1 MSWTSTEPTIDR
13 FTVLQDGVPTPA
25 LAGTMWGKNWT
36 RTLTNG
42 PPPFTGPDN
51 SNTETWVRPAAPGG
65 PDNNT
70 LKVARQ
76 GGACEWS
83 ADVPA
88 TDAIDITSGG
98 TSTQI
103 VFGQNSFP
111 FSATIPEMTL
121 TDGTG
126 NFATVAA
133 SITSSPSTFTW
144 DFFSFILNEPLLDL
158 TDIVSIL
165 ISNPIGATRGSF
177 FSEGGGEPH
186 IVCIDGSR
194 MEIYEDAT
202 YRLFEDVEADLVV
215 NMSVKDAYAHEL
227 AVVRPSTGARA
238 AVRFSEDK
246 MSCKPFVH
254 DEAISLQFEEDQ
266 VGGTANFGVDGTGYT
281 VVAQGKYAS
290 FALQQTEWQFGDSI
304 SGVGGAL
311 AGIIHTVEDLWDT
324 TPGPTVRNLEI
335 GAFDGGSALVCE
347 ADIPHIVTFG
357 GNSLFETGDITL
369 LEQSA
374 DGSVPKVEATL
385 DQYNRIETLRIPQHD
400 FEATWTRGVFGGP
413 YVKPSVRVTSAG
425 VSEVHDDAFDYLDM
439 TFGTLLVRIQPKGAV
454 SFAVRGPL
462 PSDAAGVLVDVDTT
476 AARIAHNSAASAS
489 IYERMIEKHLASD
502 IDVSETFTG
511 IACR

>member
-1 MSWTSTEPTIDR
+1 MQQQINTMSWTSTEPTIDL
-13 FTVLQDGVPTPA
+13 FTAYQDGVPTPS
-25 LAGTMWGKNWT
+25 LAGTMWTKNWT

-42 PPPFTGPDN
+42 PAPYTGPDN
-51 SNTETWVRPAAPGG
+51 SNTETWVHPIDPSG
-65 PDNNT
+65 PYVNT
-70 LKVARQ
+70 LKIARQ
-76 GGACEWS
+76 GGAIEWS

-88 TDAIDITSGG
+88 VDAIDMSPY
-98 TSTQI
+98 SQI
-103 VFGQNSFP
+103 IFGKNSFP
-111 FSATIPEMTL
+111 VSGTLPELTL

-126 NFATVAA
+126 NFFTKAA
-133 SITSSPSTFTW
+133 PASSTEFAW
-144 DFFSFILNEPLLDL
+144 FLFDFVGVDL

-202 YRLFEDVEADLVV
+202 YRLFEDRDADLVV
-215 NMSVKDAYAHEL
+215 NMTVKDAFAHEL

-266 VGGTANFGVDGTGYT
+266 VGGTAHFTIDGTGYT

-290 FALQQTEWQFGDSI
+290 FGLQQTNWSVGQNVTDI
-304 SGVGGAL
+304 GGAL
-311 AGIIHTVEDLWDT
+311 AGVIHTVENLWDVA
-324 TPGPTVRNLEI
+324 PGPTVRNLEV
-335 GAFDGGSALVCE
+335 GAFEGGSALVCE

-369 LEQSA
+369 LEESA
-374 DGSVPKVEATL
+374 DGSIPRVEATL
-385 DQYNRIETLRIPQHD
+385 DQYNRIESLRIPKHN
-400 FEATWTRGVFGGP
+400 FKAVWTRGVFGGE
-413 YVKPSVRVTSAG
+413 YVKPSVCAISNGAFD
-425 VSEVHDDAFDYLDM
+425 VHDDAFGYLDM
-439 TFGTLLVRIQPKGAV
+439 TFGNLLVRIQPKGAV

-462 PSDAAGVLVDVDTT
+462 PSDAAGVLIDVDTT
-476 AARIAHNSAASAS
+476 AARLAQNSAVSES
-489 IYERMIEKHLASD
+489 IYERHVEKHLASE
-502 IDVSETFTG
+502 VSQMSKMFSG
-511 IACR
+511 ISCR